1 MDNTSHC
8 LCHKP
13 LEVSRTRL
21 HQHSGGT
28 GSAPASYLL
37 QLAGGCVALGTSTSS
52 GAGGPWYNYQGG
64 YITGTASGHQWA
76 PDPFVHLSICV
87 CVCERASV
95 YVHERACVCVIQYR
109 SSLVNKTP
117 ATCDHFT
124 YGACVLVV

>member
-1 MDNTSHC
+1 MDEVILKANCVGMRDESNHLQPVCVCVYTSHC

-28 GSAPASYLL
+28 GSAPASYLP
-37 QLAGGCVALGTSTSS
+37 QLSGGCVALGTSTSS

-76 PDPFVHLSICV
+76 PYPFFCPFVCTCIRLSC
-87 CVCERASV
+87 
-95 YVHERACVCVIQYR
+95 Y
-109 SSLVNKTP
+109 
-117 ATCDHFT
+117 
-124 YGACVLVV
+124 

>member
-1 MDNTSHC
+1 MSTWSFSRVDNTSHC

-28 GSAPASYLL
+28 GSAPASYLP

-76 PDPFVHLSICV
+76 PYPFVHFFLSILCV
-87 CVCERASV
+87 CVCV
-95 YVHERACVCVIQYR
+95 R
-109 SSLVNKTP
+109 SSL
-117 ATCDHFT
+117 DYHYT
-124 YGACVLVV
+124 YIIWIRQYYKQYYIYSISE

>member
-1 MDNTSHC
+1 MNNTSHC

-28 GSAPASYLL
+28 GSAPASYLP

-76 PDPFVHLSICV
+76 PYPFVFFVCV
-87 CVCERASV
+87 CVCV
-95 YVHERACVCVIQYR
+95 CVCLCITSITAQR
-109 SSLVNKTP
+109 LK
-117 ATCDHFT
+117 CK
-124 YGACVLVV
+124 CK